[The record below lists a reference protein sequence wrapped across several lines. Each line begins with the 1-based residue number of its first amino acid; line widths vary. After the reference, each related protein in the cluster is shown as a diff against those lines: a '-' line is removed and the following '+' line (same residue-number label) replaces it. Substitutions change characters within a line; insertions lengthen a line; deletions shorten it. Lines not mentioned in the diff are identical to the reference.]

1 MLDLRF
7 SIAYKEIDMASSEL
21 QNKVVW
27 ITGASS
33 GLGKALATECA
44 SKGAVLILS
53 ARRVEELEKVRLSL
67 ANPEQHIS
75 ITVDITD
82 ENQVRHAYEEVL
94 KAKGRIDWLINN
106 AGLSQRALIAETTM
120 QTERA
125 IMEVDYF
132 SQVFLTKT
140 VLPTLLKQQSG
151 RVIFISSVAG
161 LLGVQY
167 RVSFS
172 VAKVAV
178 LMGANSLRAEVAD
191 QGVGVS
197 VVFPGFVKTNVSF
210 NALNGEGKPQ
220 GHQDEVI
227 ENGLDADDFARQTVT
242 ALLSDEEFIVVSKAK
257 EKLGVWVSRLSPKTL
272 YKMIRKTKVK

>member
-33 GLGKALATECA
+33 GLGKALVTECA
-44 SKGAVLILS
+44 SKGAVLVLS

-67 ANPEQHIS
+67 PNPEQHIS

-167 RVSFS
+167 RATYSA
-172 VAKVAV
+172 AKDAV
-178 LMGANSLRAEVAD
+178 HMWANSLRAEVAD

-242 ALLSDEEFIVVSKAK
+242 ALLNNEEFIVVSKAK